1 MCEMKTGGD
10 VLNGLGMF
18 EAGSSKLGIYAGQ
31 PSIDQFRSIMSLGM
45 DIYETTPAGN
55 VNISGYMAYIAAWR
69 GINAFQAM
77 GGGDLEWSSLFACM
91 SEAAGKLMAGQ
102 PATQAVSNERGELV
116 SEGRPAKKAG
126 GVFSTGQLDYVTGTV
141 FQKDAVKYYDVAKAP
156 SGKTGLVFPY
166 FAEMLD
172 NDADGTFEIFIGL
185 YRNCL
190 SDEIEGLIESVTALR
205 RGFRYLASN
214 RAGKIIQHIYFG
226 IRMAIYTGAKIVLL
240 KDGVNYAGFVL
251 EGTLSILE
259 KNMTRNS
266 LGEEDFKK
274 EISALNSH
282 HASVEK
288 IHEILLAIGRLDGKD
303 EETTVDEI
311 ALHPRKLR
319 RMIIERKDKD
329 IEEKRKILD
338 EHIEKLSYRQD
349 YWEINSESLIKFLTA
364 MTQRKNM
371 DDEPLYVHIDTLLNR
386 SSEVIPYIAVFG
398 PQAPSIWYGSQ
409 IKAICPID
417 KPDPNLEKIDN
428 KRAIPHIPYATKGVI
443 AAAQDWSAVYR
454 NKAFKFV
461 PATGKGPVKGFSA
474 SKGRTGFIA
483 DPNFDNFYTMLRLWV
498 HKEKGDKM
506 DTSSDS
512 KRKRD
517 NAGMDVDGEGRKSQ
531 KKPKVF
537 AFL

>member
-1 MCEMKTGGD
+1 
-10 VLNGLGMF
+10 
-18 EAGSSKLGIYAGQ
+18 
-31 PSIDQFRSIMSLGM
+31 
-45 DIYETTPAGN
+45 
-55 VNISGYMAYIAAWR
+55 
-69 GINAFQAM
+69 
-77 GGGDLEWSSLFACM
+77 
-91 SEAAGKLMAGQ
+91 
-102 PATQAVSNERGELV
+102 
-116 SEGRPAKKAG
+116 
-126 GVFSTGQLDYVTGTV
+126 
-141 FQKDAVKYYDVAKAP
+141 
-156 SGKTGLVFPY
+156 
-166 FAEMLD
+166 
-172 NDADGTFEIFIGL
+172 
-185 YRNCL
+185 
-190 SDEIEGLIESVTALR
+190 
-205 RGFRYLASN
+205 
-214 RAGKIIQHIYFG
+214 
-226 IRMAIYTGAKIVLL
+226 MAIYTGAKIVLL

-483 DPNFDNFYTMLRLWV
+483 DPFR
-498 HKEKGDKM
+498 
-506 DTSSDS
+506 
-512 KRKRD
+512 
-517 NAGMDVDGEGRKSQ
+517 
-531 KKPKVF
+531 
-537 AFL
+537 